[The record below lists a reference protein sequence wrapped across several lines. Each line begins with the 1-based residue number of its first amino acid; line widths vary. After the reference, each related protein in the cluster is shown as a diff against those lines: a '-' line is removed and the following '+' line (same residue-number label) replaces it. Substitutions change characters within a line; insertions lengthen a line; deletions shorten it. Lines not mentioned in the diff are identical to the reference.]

1 MPVIVFSI
9 YMGLAIV
16 VDLLNEPAPAMIT
29 SHSARKLRDAEE
41 ARLQDEENQAMLER
55 ENALMD
61 AIAAENENGGAAK

>member
-1 MPVIVFSI
+1 
-9 YMGLAIV
+9 MGLAIV
-16 VDLLNEPAPAMIT
+16 VDLLNELCPGYDYLAQ
-29 SHSARKLRDAEE
+29 RQKLRDAEE